1 MPIRR
6 IFWVLL
12 LVGCAAL
19 DDGRGGSNEIVNLSL
34 NHIFCLHDAARQ
46 LDYRSEDPTPVIK
59 TAVGMCA
66 GEFKKLENARIQ
78 DMDPREKAAYLLA
91 SKDQEMQIATA
102 IVMSERWRPN

>member
-6 IFWVLL
+6 IFLVLL
-12 LVGCAAL
+12 LAGCAAVE
-19 DDGRGGSNEIVNLSL
+19 DNKGGANEIANLSL

-46 LDYRSEDPTPVIK
+46 LDYRSSDPSPVIE

-66 GEFKKLENARIQ
+66 GEYKKLENARIKE
-78 DMDPREKAAYLLA
+78 MDQREKAAYLRA

-102 IVMSERWRPN
+102 IVMGERWRPN